1 MNPLDKNERA
11 RTGLPVRGRTGWV
24 CLAVWLALLAVA
36 APASAGPGGP
46 AQGGGYGY
54 FDFPTC
60 VRYALVHSHEFLH
73 HRIEIQIRSADVK
86 DAHAELLPTLSLISR
101 FYIAKASDSGSP
113 FSTQLLVKDW
123 DPYLALLKIKSRNI
137 LVDIAKTAHTAKI
150 SSNIG
155 QMAKLFYRIHSLD
168 KAINARME
176 VVAVR
181 RKLVDFAETRR
192 KQEATSGLKVEEWSN
207 EAREDEVKADDLRRE
222 KKEKLAE
229 LKVLL
234 GYHPDYD
241 LPLDTRDAVNQILF
255 GFNGQFV
262 TFGDVQGNNLSLKKL
277 AKEEQLQSN
286 EVTGAYVT
294 LIPKPIVIFE
304 DIQNQVD
311 RTSGLNVAVGL
322 DYTIWDGFRR
332 VRNIKRKKLLA
343 EQKKI
348 ERDNESQKLYGQFQ
362 QIRDRIQGS
371 GTKQSVFTEK
381 ARIAELLEQKYFM
394 CFKSGQTCPDEWDG
408 RGTPR
413 DSGALSQDP
422 YASYLRSRI
431 NKMEANLEA
440 MRIVQERVNALIE
453 LATIAGGLE
462 RYNARIR
469 Y

>member
-1 MNPLDKNERA
+1 MNPLEQNERA
-11 RTGLPVRGRTGWV
+11 RTELPVRGRTGWV
-24 CLAVWLALLAVA
+24 CLAVCLALLAVTGLA
-36 APASAGPGGP
+36 YAGPGAP
-46 AQGGGYGY
+46 PPGGGYGH

-60 VRYALVHSHEFLH
+60 VRYALVHSQEFLN
-73 HRIEIQIRSADVK
+73 HRIEIQIRSADLK
-86 DAHAELLPTLSLISR
+86 DAHSELLPTLQLISR
-101 FYIAKASDSGSP
+101 VYLERASSGSP
-113 FSTQLLVKDW
+113 FSIQLLVKDW
-123 DPYLALLKIKSRNI
+123 DPYLALLKIKSRKI
-137 LVDIAKTAHTAKI
+137 LVDIAKTAHMGKI

-155 QMAKLFYRIHSLD
+155 SMAKLFYRIHPLD

-192 KQEATSGLKVEEWSN
+192 KQEATSGLKVEEWGN
-207 EAREDEVKADDLRRE
+207 EAKEDEVMAEDLRRE
-222 KKEKLAE
+222 KREKLAE
-229 LKVLL
+229 LKRLL
-234 GYHPDYD
+234 GYHPDFD

-286 EVTGAYVT
+286 EVTGAYLT
-294 LIPKPIVIFE
+294 LIPKPLLIFE
-304 DIQNQVD
+304 DVQNQVD
-311 RTSGLNVAVGL
+311 RTSGLNMAIGL

-332 VRNIKRKKLLA
+332 VRNIKRQKMIA

-348 ERDNESQKLYGQFQ
+348 AREDESQSLYGQFQ
-362 QIRDRIQGS
+362 QIRDRIQAS
-371 GTKQSVFTEK
+371 GAKQSVFTEK
-381 ARIAELLEQKYFM
+381 SRIAELLEQKYFM
-394 CFKSGQTCPDEWDG
+394 CFKSGQPCPDEWDG

-413 DSGALSQDP
+413 DTGALSQDP

-431 NKMEANLEA
+431 TKMEANLEA
-440 MRIVQERVNALIE
+440 MRIVEERVNALIE
-453 LATIAGGLE
+453 LATLAGGLE